1 VVQAHAAVVELLV
14 DKKNET
20 PPEMWAIGPES
31 IYCLFNIAGHLRGG
45 YLSLV
50 LFN

>member
-1 VVQAHAAVVELLV
+1 MVQVHVVVVDLLV

-20 PPEMWAIGPES
+20 PPEMWAIGPKS
-31 IYCLFNIAGHLRGG
+31 IYCLFNIAGHLRSG

>member
-1 VVQAHAAVVELLV
+1 MVTVTDSAM

-20 PPEMWAIGPES
+20 PPKMWAIGPKS
-31 IYCLFNIAGHLRGG
+31 IYCLFNIAGHLRSG

>member
-1 VVQAHAAVVELLV
+1 MVVVDLLV

-20 PPEMWAIGPES
+20 PPEMWAIGPKS
-31 IYCLFNIAGHLRGG
+31 IYCLFNIAGHLRSG